1 MFDGFTHK
9 QVKTKETRINLVQG
23 GSGDPILL
31 LHGYPQTHVCWHRV
45 APILAERF
53 TVVCPDLR
61 GTGDSAKP
69 PGDPEHLAYSKRVM
83 AQDQIEVM
91 QSLGFNTFAVVGH
104 DRGARVAHRMAL
116 DHAQKVTRLVLLDI
130 IPTNTAFAN
139 VNKEMA
145 TAAFN
150 WFFSIQPDELPE
162 RLIGADPAFYLHWI
176 LDHWA
181 GSKGALAAEAVAE
194 YQRCFDVDAI
204 HATCE
209 EFRAAATID
218 LIHDEADQEH
228 KISCPALVLWSA
240 NSMWAAYDILD
251 VWRGRAQDVQGI
263 ALDCGHFLPEEDPER
278 TAAELIRFLS
288 K

>member
-1 MFDGFTHK
+1 MFDGFTRK
-9 QVKTKETRINLVQG
+9 QIKTQETTINLVRG
-23 GSGDPILL
+23 GSGYPILL

-61 GTGDSAKP
+61 GYGDSAKP
-69 PGDPEHLAYSKRVM
+69 PSDPEHRAYSKRIM
-83 AQDQIEVM
+83 AQDQVEVM
-91 QSLGFNTFAVVGH
+91 QRLGFSEFAVVGH

-116 DHAQKVTRLVLLDI
+116 DYAETITKLALLDI
-130 IPTNTAFAN
+130 IPTRTAFAN

-150 WFFSIQPDELPE
+150 WFFSIQPDGLPE
-162 RLIGADPAFYLHWI
+162 RLIGAEPAFYLQWC
-176 LDHWA
+176 LDHWC
-181 GSKGALAAEAVAE
+181 GTKGALAVEAVAE
-194 YQRCFDVDAI
+194 YQRCFDAAAI
-204 HATCE
+204 RATCE

-218 LIHDEADQEH
+218 LIHDEADEGH
-228 KISCPALVLWSA
+228 KISCPTLLLWSA
-240 NSMWAAYDILD
+240 TSMWATYDILE
-251 VWRGRAQDVQGI
+251 VWRSRAEDVQGV

-288 K
+288 

>member
-1 MFDGFTHK
+1 MFDGFTRR
-9 QVKTKETRINLVQG
+9 QIKTQETTINLVRG
-23 GSGDPILL
+23 GSGYPILL

-61 GTGDSAKP
+61 GYGDSAKP
-69 PGDPEHLAYSKRVM
+69 PSDPEHLAYSKRMM
-83 AQDQIEVM
+83 ARDQVAVM
-91 QSLGFNTFAVVGH
+91 QSLGCSEFAVVGH

-116 DHAQKVTRLVLLDI
+116 DHAEKITKLALLDI
-130 IPTNTAFAN
+130 IPTRTAFAN

-150 WFFSIQPDELPE
+150 WFFSIQPDGLPE
-162 RLIGADPAFYLHWI
+162 RLIGAEAAFYLRWV
-176 LDHWA
+176 LDHWC
-181 GSKGALAAEAVAE
+181 GTKGALAAEAVAE
-194 YQRCFDVDAI
+194 YLRCFDAAAI

-218 LIHDEADQEH
+218 LIHDEADKEH
-228 KISCPALVLWSA
+228 KISCPTLLLWSA
-240 NSMWAAYDILD
+240 TSMWATYDILE
-251 VWRGRAQDVQGI
+251 VWRSRAEDVQGI
-263 ALDCGHFLPEEDPER
+263 ALDCGHFLPEEEPER

-288 K
+288 